1 MSVPKVAA
9 ELNRIEIDVTP
20 ELKSLLERAEKL
32 QGCTLEE
39 FIITALMAEAEATI
53 AGHEFLRID
62 VSPQA
67 YEQIM
72 AAITNP
78 LPPNKELREA
88 AQDYWKFASEAERE

>member
-9 ELNRIEIDVTP
+9 EPVRIEIHVTP
-20 ELKSLLERAEKL
+20 ELKSLLERAAEL

-39 FIITALMAEAEATI
+39 FIITSLLAESEATI
-53 AGHEFLRID
+53 AGHESLRIE

-78 LPPNKELREA
+78 SPPNKKLREA
-88 AQDYWKFASEAERE
+88 AQDYSEFVSEAERE